1 MTRYHYSSSGPLAPR
16 SKTDQCGSVQT
27 GCAGPRFLT
36 DGGLNTSSGGGGRA
50 KEKRW
55 GGRGGGGVRE
65 GRRSS
70 ERIPSCCVKPRE
82 EYGCLFGGN
91 RFQGRS
97 GGLDNRMGKGEKRGV
112 GGWRG
117 GVGMHRPSV
126 VLPWLF
132 VLPQFP

>member
-1 MTRYHYSSSGPLAPR
+1 MGEQKKR
-16 SKTDQCGSVQT
+16 
-27 GCAGPRFLT
+27 
-36 DGGLNTSSGGGGRA
+36 DG
-50 KEKRW
+50 EE
-55 GGRGGGGVRE
+55 GGGVRE

-97 GGLDNRMGKGEKRGV
+97 GGLDNRMGRGREKGSV

-117 GVGMHRPSV
+117 LVCTVRLSFCLGCLFFLSFRGLF
-126 VLPWLF
+126 LPLSLSLSLSIST
-132 VLPQFP
+132 VNLL